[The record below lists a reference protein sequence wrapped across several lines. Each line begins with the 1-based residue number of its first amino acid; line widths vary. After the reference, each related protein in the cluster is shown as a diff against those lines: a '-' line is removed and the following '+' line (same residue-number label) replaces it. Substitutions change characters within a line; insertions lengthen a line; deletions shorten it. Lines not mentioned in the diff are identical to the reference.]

1 MFEPAHTNLEAE
13 FLPLAVQV
21 LHLLLQQQDIVCN
34 DVLGQIRLHA
44 AQLRQALSPVLQ
56 GDLVLLHTITQRS
69 PQQTVRTPPSSPSAL
84 TLSQLVPTVLSLW
97 TSSPFFFLPLSLS
110 PFSLYFSPPSERG
123 LKATGCKLGWGR
135 GDCRGKVGVGDK
147 GFGGSE
153 GMSFEAKLFQT

>member
-34 DVLGQIRLHA
+34 DVLGQICLHA

-69 PQQTVRTPPSSPSAL
+69 PQQTVRTPPALCTHSLTASPYCPLALDLQPLFLSPSISI
-84 TLSQLVPTVLSLW
+84 TLFSL
-97 TSSPFFFLPLSLS
+97 FLPAQR
-110 PFSLYFSPPSERG
+110 ERIKGHRLQAG
-123 LKATGCKLGWGR
+123 LG
-135 GDCRGKVGVGDK
+135 
-147 GFGGSE
+147 E
-153 GMSFEAKLFQT
+153 G